1 MFRRLSFA
9 LPFALLSTAAYGER
23 IGIVDEAQADAFQAR
38 SAFGHP
44 INFGESVYK
53 NARIYTKSYGSAKIL
68 LKDGA
73 DLMIT
78 PNSSIVLDDY
88 VFSDGGAQSMAV
100 SLTKGALRMVSGRMQ
115 KNAVVAT
122 TKVAHIG
129 IRGTQFWLDV
139 DTPDLLRI
147 WTQDGSVIARPVGTD
162 QEFVFTAPSYA
173 ECTTTTCYEAE
184 PPELPEA
191 FPRDPRAK

>member
-1 MFRRLSFA
+1 MRHLICA
-9 LPFALLSTAAYGER
+9 LPFAVVSSLAAAEQ
-23 IGIVDEAQADAFQAR
+23 IGVVDEAQADAFQAR
-38 SAFGHP
+38 SLFGHP
-44 INFGESVYK
+44 INFGESVYRD
-53 NARIYTKSYGSAKIL
+53 ARIYTKSYGSAKIL
-68 LKDGA
+68 LKDGS

-100 SLTKGALRMVSGRMQ
+100 SLTKGALRMVSGRMN
-115 KNAVVAT
+115 KDAVVAT
-122 TKVAHIG
+122 TRIAQIG

-147 WTQDGSVIARPVGTD
+147 WIQDGSVVARPVDTD
-162 QEFVFTAPSYA
+162 QEFVFPAPAYA
-173 ECTTTTCYEAE
+173 ECTTTTCYVAE
-184 PPELPEA
+184 PPDLPEA